1 MSATIAAPTTTRS
14 DSPLRNGALAGLA
27 GGFVFGLLMAG
38 MGTLPMVG
46 MLIGVENAV
55 VGFIVHLVISAI
67 AGAGFGALTRN
78 FGTNVPP
85 VYALSMI
92 YGAVLWVLGALI
104 IMPLWL
110 SVTADPMMSD
120 MVFVV
125 GGAQWVSLFG
135 HVVGFGMTTG
145 AVLLALRGQAR

>member
-1 MSATIAAPTTTRS
+1 MTTRTQ
-14 DSPLRNGALAGLA
+14 SPIRDGALAGLA
-27 GGFVFGLLMAG
+27 GGLVFGLLMAG
-38 MGTLPMVG
+38 MGSLSMVG

-55 VGFIVHLVISAI
+55 VGFIVHMVISAI
-67 AGAGFGALTRN
+67 AGAGFGALTRKL
-78 FGTNVPP
+78 GAVPP
-85 VYALSMI
+85 VYAASMV

-145 AVLLALRGQAR
+145 AVLLMLRGHAK

>member
-1 MSATIAAPTTTRS
+1 MSATIAVPTTTRS
-14 DSPLRNGALAGLA
+14 ESPIRNGALAGLA

-38 MGTLPMVG
+38 MGSLPMVA

-55 VGFIVHLVISAI
+55 VGFIVHMVISAI
-67 AGAGFGALTRN
+67 AGAGFGALTRKL
-78 FGTNVPP
+78 GAVPP
-85 VYALSMI
+85 VYAASMV
-92 YGAVLWVLGALI
+92 YGAVLWALGALI

-120 MVFVV
+120 MVLVV
-125 GGAQWVSLFG
+125 GNAQWVSLFG

-145 AVLLALRGQAR
+145 AVLLALRGHAK

>member
-1 MSATIAAPTTTRS
+1 MSATIAVPTTTRS
-14 DSPLRNGALAGLA
+14 ESPIRNGALAGLA
-27 GGFVFGLLMAG
+27 GGLVFGLLMAG
-38 MGTLPMVG
+38 MGSLPMVG

-55 VGFIVHLVISAI
+55 VGFIVHMVISAI
-67 AGAGFGALTRN
+67 AGAGFGVLTRK
-78 FGTNVPP
+78 FGDVPP
-85 VYALSMI
+85 VYAASMV

-145 AVLLALRGQAR
+145 AVLLVLRGHAK

>member
-1 MSATIAAPTTTRS
+1 MSATIAAPMTRA
-14 DSPLRNGALAGLA
+14 DSHIRNGVLAGLA
-27 GGFVFGLLMAG
+27 GGVVFGLLMAG

-46 MLIGVENAV
+46 MLIGVENAF
-55 VGFIVHLVISAI
+55 VGFLVHMVISAI
-67 AGAGFGALTRN
+67 AGVVFAVLTRKI
-78 FGTNVPP
+78 GGQVPP
-85 VYALSMI
+85 VYAASML
-92 YGAVLWVLGALI
+92 YGVVLWVLGALV

-135 HVVGFGMTTG
+135 HVFFGMTVG
-145 AVLLALRGQAR
+145 ATLLTLRGQAR

>member
-1 MSATIAAPTTTRS
+1 MTATIAAPTTTRS
-14 DSPLRNGALAGLA
+14 DSPIRNGALAGLA
-27 GGFVFGLLMAG
+27 GGLVFGLLMAG
-38 MGTLPMVG
+38 VGMLPMVG

-67 AGAGFGALTRN
+67 AGAGLGLLTRN
-78 FGTNVPP
+78 LKAVPP
-85 VYALSMI
+85 VYAMSLM
-92 YGAVLWVLGALI
+92 YGAALWVLGALI

-135 HVVGFGMTTG
+135 HVVGYGLTTG
-145 AVLLALRGQAR
+145 AVLLVLRGHAK

>member
-1 MSATIAAPTTTRS
+1 MSTTIAVPTTTRS
-14 DSPLRNGALAGLA
+14 ESPIRNGALAGLA
-27 GGFVFGLLMAG
+27 GGLVFGLLMAG
-38 MGTLPMVG
+38 MGSLSMVG
-46 MLIGVENAV
+46 MLVGVENAV
-55 VGFIVHLVISAI
+55 VGFIVHMVISAI

-78 FGTNVPP
+78 LKLVPP

-92 YGAVLWVLGALI
+92 YGAVWWVLGALVV
-104 IMPLWL
+104 MPLWL

-135 HVVGFGMTTG
+135 HVVGFGLSTG
-145 AVLLALRGQAR
+145 AVLLMLRGDAK

>member
-1 MSATIAAPTTTRS
+1 MSATIAVPTTTRS
-14 DSPLRNGALAGLA
+14 QSPIRNGALAGLA
-27 GGFVFGLLMAG
+27 GGLVFGLLMAG
-38 MGTLPMVG
+38 VGSLSMVG

-55 VGFIVHLVISAI
+55 VGFIVHMVISAI
-67 AGAGFGALTRN
+67 AGAGFGLLTRN
-78 FGTNVPP
+78 MTLVPP

-92 YGAVLWVLGALI
+92 YGAVWWVLGALI

-145 AVLLALRGQAR
+145 AVLLVLRGQAK

>member
-1 MSATIAAPTTTRS
+1 MSATIAVPTTTRS
-14 DSPLRNGALAGLA
+14 QSPIRNGAMAGLA

-38 MGTLPMVG
+38 MGSLPMVG
-46 MLIGVENAV
+46 MLIGIENAV
-55 VGFIVHLVISAI
+55 VGFIVHMVISAI
-67 AGAGFGALTRN
+67 AGAGFGVLTRKL
-78 FGTNVPP
+78 GDVPP
-85 VYALSMI
+85 VYAASML
-92 YGAVLWVLGALI
+92 YGAVLWVLGPLI

-145 AVLLALRGQAR
+145 AALLVLRGHAK